1 MPVRFKPLLA
11 IAMAAGLGG
20 MLSACITE
28 TPYAPA
34 TARGAQG
41 YYETRLEA
49 DRFRV
54 NFAGNTST
62 PREVVENY
70 LLYRAAE
77 LTVQQG
83 YDWFEMAGRNTV
95 REQETIT
102 TRDPPMG
109 FYRPVTVW
117 YGRNDYRTYLVWQP
131 IYGSGGVRRDVY
143 ENFTASSEILL
154 RRGPKP
160 AGDPLA
166 FNAREVMANLGPTL
180 RRPEGG

>member
-1 MPVRFKPLLA
+1 MSLHFKSLLA
-11 IAMAAGLGG
+11 ATLAIGLGAG
-20 MLSACITE
+20 LSACVTE

-34 TARGAQG
+34 AYRGAQG
-41 YYETRLEA
+41 YFETQLEN

-83 YDWFEMAGRNTV
+83 YDWFEMAGRNTR
-95 REQETIT
+95 RETETFT

-109 FYRPVTVW
+109 YYVPVTRW
-117 YGRNDYRTYLVWQP
+117 YGLNDYRTYLIWQP
-131 IYGSGGVRRDVY
+131 IYGTGGVRRDTY
-143 ENFTASSEILL
+143 ESFTAGAEILL
-154 RRGPKP
+154 RRGAKP
-160 AGDPLA
+160 PGDALA